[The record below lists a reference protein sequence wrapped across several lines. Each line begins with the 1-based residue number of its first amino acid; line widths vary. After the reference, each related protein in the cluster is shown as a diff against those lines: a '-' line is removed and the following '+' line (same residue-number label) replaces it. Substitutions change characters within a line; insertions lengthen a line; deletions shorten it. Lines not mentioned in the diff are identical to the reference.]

1 MGLSFLSL
9 AWYLCGINENGR
21 MIMRRI
27 AALVCFI
34 WEIGAAIIQEAEDV
48 LALVHVPAPEAE
60 EQGAPEKI
68 FTVQ

>member
-1 MGLSFLSL
+1 
-9 AWYLCGINENGR
+9 
-21 MIMRRI
+21 MRRI

-48 LALVHVPAPEAE
+48 LALALVHVPAPEAE

>member
-1 MGLSFLSL
+1 
-9 AWYLCGINENGR
+9 